1 VPDDTTTTATEDQ
14 PDVPG
19 TALEP
24 AERIAP
30 QPVDPTKVAALPG
43 AVRPHPT
50 PAKYVVIALVLVI
63 ITAAEVG
70 VYYLEG
76 EVPDGVIIAFLL
88 TFALIKLTLV
98 ASWYMHLRT
107 DQPIFRRFFVI
118 GVVAAIALYMIAL
131 TTLHVFSR

>member
-1 VPDDTTTTATEDQ
+1 MPDDTTTTATEDQ

-88 TFALIKLTLV
+88 TFALIKFTLV

-131 TTLHVFSR
+131 STLHVFSR